1 MLQEE
6 EDVVTRTNA
15 VQVVEDIACVSMRF
29 FLGPGLEDDLGGF
42 SDFCVLLGFICG
54 RRLSLEVGTI

>member
-6 EDVVTRTNA
+6 EDVVTRTKP
-15 VQVVEDIACVSMRF
+15 VQVVEDIACVSM
-29 FLGPGLEDDLGGF
+29 GVSWDLGWRMILVDF

-54 RRLSLEVGTI
+54 RRLSLKEGTI